1 MSDTLPLRSR
11 TPLPNTNN
19 HLHNHSISPSM
30 TGEFSPTTPTYTPK
44 KFSPD
49 SVYTFDRQSSM
60 SRSTRDVIST
70 QAPISRSRTPGPE
83 FGATPSSL
91 SFRTH
96 GTQPRSKTPTASD
109 MSSLSIANRFES
121 CRAQESDLHR
131 KHLSFSRLPQA
142 VHRQY
147 SELVVNLTLAR
158 SK

>member
-11 TPLPNTNN
+11 TPLPSTNN

-30 TGEFSPTTPTYTPK
+30 AANVDRATTYTPK

-60 SRSTRDVIST
+60 SRSARDVRST
-70 QAPISRSRTPGPE
+70 HAPLSRSRTPGPE

-91 SFRTH
+91 SFRMN

-121 CRAQESDLHR
+121 CHAHKSDLHR
-131 KHLSFSRLPQA
+131 TISLP
-142 VHRQY
+142 VDYHRPCIG
-147 SELVVNLTLAR
+147 NTLN
-158 SK
+158 